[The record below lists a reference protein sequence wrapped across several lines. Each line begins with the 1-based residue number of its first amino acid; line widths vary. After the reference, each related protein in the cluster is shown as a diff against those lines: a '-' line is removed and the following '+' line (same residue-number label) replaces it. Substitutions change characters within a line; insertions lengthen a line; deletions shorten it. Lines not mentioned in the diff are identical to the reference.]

1 MSDRVTFEAEP
12 RTTFGKSAKQL
23 RRKGLVP
30 AVIYGQRD
38 TRHIQVDRLP
48 LRRALRRA
56 GSNELIEVN
65 LGGDT
70 VTVLARE
77 IQQHPTRGD
86 VLHVDF
92 YEENMQETINAE
104 ITLVTVGEPPS
115 SLRELGQVT
124 QILHAIEIECLPGDL
139 VSEIEVDISGVES
152 TDDVI
157 YVSDISLPEG
167 MTLLTDL
174 ETAVTSFDYY
184 REEEEEEEEEDLLF
198 ATAADEVEVIG
209 KGKEEEEEGEAEE
222 EEAEE

>member
-1 MSDRVTFEAEP
+1 MAERVSFEAEA

-23 RRKGLVP
+23 RRRGLVP
-30 AVIYGQRD
+30 AVIYGQSA

-56 GSNELIEVN
+56 GSNELINVE
-65 LGGDT
+65 LGDET

-92 YEENMQETINAE
+92 YEVNMKETINAE
-104 ITLVTVGEPPS
+104 IALVTVGEPPS
-115 SLRELGQVT
+115 ELRELGQVT

-139 VSEIEVDISGVES
+139 ISEIEVDISGVET

-157 YVSDISLPEG
+157 YVTDVPLPEG
-167 MTLLTDL
+167 MTLLTDP

-209 KGKEEEEEGEAEE
+209 KGKEEEEEEFEE
-222 EEAEE
+222 EEVEE